1 MNDLN
6 AVIDATS
13 DKPVQTARNI
23 AAIADGPTLPGYVVR
38 EIAARAGR
46 GWYFADKPRVAMSRE
61 LQELRLA
68 TYNKVVPIAQAYAK
82 GVDGMSHR
90 TRDAIWAH
98 VCAEC
103 DIRWHA
109 EHPDSDQAAGAM
121 DAVDA
126 FAVYADPDVQQA
138 FVAWAA
144 HRASGGQERFEPWRQ
159 EWLKAKEAKDGTHP

>member
-1 MNDLN
+1 MNDLHA
-6 AVIDATS
+6 AVDAIA
-13 DKPVQTARNI
+13 DKQVAAARSI
-23 AAIADGPTLPGYVVR
+23 AAIADGPTLPDYVVS

-46 GWYFADKPRVAMSRE
+46 GWYFAEKPRVAMTRE

-68 TYNKVVPIAQAYAK
+68 TYNKVLPIAQAYAK

-109 EHPDSDQAAGAM
+109 EHPDSDQAADAM
-121 DAVDA
+121 AASDK
-126 FAVYADPDVQQA
+126 FSWYADAEVQQA

-144 HRASGGQERFEPWRQ
+144 HRANGGQERFEPWRR
-159 EWLKAKEAKDGTHP
+159 EWLTTQGAKDGTHP